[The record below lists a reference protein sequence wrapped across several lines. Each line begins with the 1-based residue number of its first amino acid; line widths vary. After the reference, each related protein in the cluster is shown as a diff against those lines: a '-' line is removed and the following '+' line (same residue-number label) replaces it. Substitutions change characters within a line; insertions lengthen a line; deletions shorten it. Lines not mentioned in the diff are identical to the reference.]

1 MRIES
6 KVTSISWIPSEAI
19 AGMLKLPFEMGLGRY
34 DEPPPERIDDIEG
47 LREGDRF
54 RFANVL
60 QGWIEVEGGRVVGHG
75 QDGGGL
81 VGSTIMRLG
90 SKSMTVAAVA
100 LPDRRP
106 QPTVSATSVRFV
118 QNAGGRTGMP
128 MPRRIKYPPFV
139 QISSPW
145 AWTSLALT
153 VNADGSAS
161 YEVLGASPFPR
172 HWLYGADDRLA
183 HKTGLID
190 FKDWAARAVGKHTP
204 WGDEDSPALV
214 TQVETALEHELS
226 ARIMRQGR
234 KPEIRGL
241 KAEQILVREGD
252 PGAEMF
258 LLLDGVLSVDVGG
271 RLVAHLGPGVV
282 VGERALLERGR
293 RTSTLKTVTPV
304 RVAVVRADQVEPELL
319 TELATHHRREE
330 AGDPA

>member
-1 MRIES
+1 MRFES

-19 AGMLKLPFEMGLGRY
+19 AGMMKLPFEMGVSRY
-34 DEPPPERIDDIEG
+34 DEPPPETIDDLEA
-47 LREGDRF
+47 LRVGDRF

-60 QGWIEVEGGRVVGHG
+60 RGWIEVEDGRIVGHG
-75 QDGGGL
+75 QDGGGQI
-81 VGSTIMRLG
+81 GSTTMRLG
-90 SKSMTVAAVA
+90 SRSMSVAAVA

-106 QPTVSATSVRFV
+106 QPTVTETSVTFV

-128 MPRRIKYPPFV
+128 MPRRIKYPPFI

-153 VNADGSAS
+153 LNADGSAS

-172 HWLYGADDRLA
+172 HWIYDADDRLA

-190 FKDWAARAVGKHTP
+190 FKDWAARAVGSHTP

-214 TQVETALEHELS
+214 TEVETALEHELS

-234 KPEIRGL
+234 KPEIRSL
-241 KAEQILVREGD
+241 KAGQVLVREGD
-252 PGAEMF
+252 PGEEMY

-271 RLVAHLGPGVV
+271 QLVAHLGPGVV

-293 RTSTLKTVTPV
+293 RTSTITTVTAV
-304 RVAVVRADQVEPELL
+304 RVAVVRADQVEPEVLA
-319 TELATHHRREE
+319 ELATHHKREE
-330 AGDPA
+330 VSGTG

>member
-6 KVTSISWIPSEAI
+6 KITSITWIPSEAI
-19 AGMLKLPFEMGLGRY
+19 AGMLKLPFEMGVARY

-47 LREGDRF
+47 LREADRF

-60 QGWIEVEGGRVVGHG
+60 RGWIEVEGGRVVGHG

-81 VGSTIMRLG
+81 IGSTTMRLA

-118 QNAGGRTGMP
+118 QNTGGRTGMP
-128 MPRRIKYPPFV
+128 MPRRIKYPPFI

-153 VNADGSAS
+153 VNVDGSAS

-252 PGAEMF
+252 PGEEMF

-282 VGERALLERGR
+282 VGERALLEQGR